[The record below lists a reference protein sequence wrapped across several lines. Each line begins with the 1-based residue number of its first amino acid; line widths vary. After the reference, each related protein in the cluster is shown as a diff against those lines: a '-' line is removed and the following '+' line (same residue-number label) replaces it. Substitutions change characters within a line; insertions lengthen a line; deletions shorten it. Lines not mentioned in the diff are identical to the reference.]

1 MKLLSPDQVDKTKD
15 AYKGDVPE
23 VAPETDAIAAPRPE
37 SGGDAVRASAKAG
50 AKSAKRPAPSAR
62 PKKAKAAPVA
72 PPVAPPPAATAPAA
86 RAKPAGA
93 KERPAPKPAAE
104 AAAQWDG
111 SGREYIRRL
120 LRTDQI
126 GDTGILIA
134 GGAVAPAA
142 APPPTF
148 AVPAAEPAST
158 RAEYVPTAVEPPAA
172 TPAEAAAPPTAAA
185 ALGSPA
191 RPKAKKPPARAPA
204 PELAK
209 QAAPRRAPKPTT
221 PKAAAQRPVAAAAK
235 AVPAKPARPAAKAPP
250 AKARPAVRPPPAPL
264 IRPTAPEPEVP
275 IAAASPTPE
284 LIDRLQALGVHPR
297 PGAAV
302 PTPAPAVVAEADQ
315 GLLAGALALLLFLAL
330 VVGIYYAFSALFGG
344 DEAAPRQPEHA
355 APRDVPYPRRPSLED
370 RGPAPMPWSQPG
382 AADTRSYQGGGSGP
396 GLNTTSR
403 MPGARL
409 DRPGDPPPGSPSGQQ
424 PYYQYGGSPYGTR
437 TSPY

>member
-23 VAPETDAIAAPRPE
+23 VAPETDAIAAPLPQ
-37 SGGDAVRASAKAG
+37 SGGDAVRAPAKAR
-50 AKSAKRPAPSAR
+50 AKSAKRPVPSAR
-62 PKKAKAAPVA
+62 PNKAKAAPVA
-72 PPVAPPPAATAPAA
+72 PPAAATAPPA

-93 KERPAPKPAAE
+93 KERLAPKPAAE

-134 GGAVAPAA
+134 GVAVPPAA

-158 RAEYVPTAVEPPAA
+158 RAEYVPTPVEPPAA
-172 TPAEAAAPPTAAA
+172 TSEAAVAALPTAVAA
-185 ALGSPA
+185 PEPTA
-191 RPKAKKPPARAPA
+191 RPKAKKPPAKAPA
-204 PELAK
+204 PEPAK

-221 PKAAAQRPVAAAAK
+221 TKAAPRRPVVAAAK

-250 AKARPAVRPPPAPL
+250 AKPRPAVRPPPAPL
-264 IRPTAPEPEVP
+264 IRPMAPEPEVP
-275 IAAASPTPE
+275 IAAASPSPE

-297 PGAAV
+297 PGGAA

-330 VVGIYYAFSALFGG
+330 VVGIYYGFSALFGS

-355 APRDVPYPRRPSLED
+355 AVRDVPYPRRPPLED
-370 RGPAPMPWSQPG
+370 PAPARMPWSQTGPG
-382 AADTRSYQGGGSGP
+382 AADSRTYQGGPSGP

-409 DRPGDPPPGSPSGQQ
+409 DRPGDSPPGSSYGQ
-424 PYYQYGGSPYGTR
+424 PYYQYGTTPYGTR
-437 TSPY
+437 Q